1 MLYTVVMKSKNV
13 KPSKPTKADLIRQET
28 IEKNTKQEKVELD
41 HPKGKERFAS
51 ALKNSIKK

>member
-1 MLYTVVMKSKNV
+1 MKSKNV